1 MKTAE
6 LRRIGERIA
15 SDLRATRK
23 RLRVEREERGRAK
36 EEQAAW
42 EEVRQVVV
50 GIAQTMQQKAHQQ
63 ISTIVSRCLSAV
75 FEDPYEFRILFE
87 QKRGKTEA
95 RMVFVRDGQEIDP
108 MSASGGGV
116 IDVAAFALRLA
127 CLLLTS
133 PRPRRLLV
141 LDEPFRFVSAK
152 YRPKIRALLLQL
164 SEELGVQI
172 ILVTHITELQIGTV
186 HTIE

>member
-1 MKTAE
+1 
-6 LRRIGERIA
+6 
-15 SDLRATRK
+15 
-23 RLRVEREERGRAK
+23 
-36 EEQAAW
+36 
-42 EEVRQVVV
+42 
-50 GIAQTMQQKAHQQ
+50 
-63 ISTIVSRCLSAV
+63 
-75 FEDPYEFRILFE
+75 
-87 QKRGKTEA
+87 
-95 RMVFVRDGQEIDP
+95 MVFIRDGQEIDP

-127 CLLLTS
+127 CLLLAT